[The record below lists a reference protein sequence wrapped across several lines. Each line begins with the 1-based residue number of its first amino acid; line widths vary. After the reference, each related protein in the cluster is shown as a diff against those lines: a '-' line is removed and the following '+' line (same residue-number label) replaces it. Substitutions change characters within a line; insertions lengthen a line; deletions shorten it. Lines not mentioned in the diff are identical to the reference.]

1 MFNQTLSATLFFHSV
16 SLVFF
21 HSMCSFLSII
31 REHFQYAGHK
41 DTRIKSV
48 FNRSYKSYYS
58 RHLIEHLSAQFLY
71 IDGCG
76 SSNVINQEYILCRP
90 SVYG

>member
-1 MFNQTLSATLFFHSV
+1 
-16 SLVFF
+16 
-21 HSMCSFLSII
+21 MCRFLSII
-31 REHFQYAGHK
+31 REHFQYAGHE

-48 FNRSYKSYYS
+48 FNRSKYKS